1 MLLPKRWSGKL
12 VFGMLDK
19 KNTKGKNRNLD
30 FIIIRKFV
38 EGIMLRPIMLAVTVL
53 LLLYG
58 SCLGEENGFEST
70 SGGITDSLL
79 SPEKEQPVGSGSEA
93 GEWQPLNAGDASK
106 NKTQPVKTRS
116 IRVLRKEKDIE
127 TWETVNVP
135 EKRTGGFVNLKIEF
149 DVNSYGI
156 RPESFKLLQELCTA
170 LSDPRLRDRIIII
183 NGHTD
188 SDGKEKYNVRLSLN
202 RAAAVKTY
210 LIDHC
215 GISSD
220 RLKVV
225 GYGESMPLKP
235 NTSKENKQL
244 NRRVEIVA
252 EKNSR
257 VK

>member
-1 MLLPKRWSGKL
+1 
-12 VFGMLDK
+12 
-19 KNTKGKNRNLD
+19 
-30 FIIIRKFV
+30 
-38 EGIMLRPIMLAVTVL
+38 MLRPILLALTVL
-53 LLLYG
+53 LFFHD
-58 SCLGEENGFEST
+58 SCPAEENGFEST
-70 SGGITDSLL
+70 SGGITESLL
-79 SPEKEQPVGSGSEA
+79 SPEKERPVDSKSGA
-93 GEWQPLNAGDASK
+93 GEWRPLNAGDASK
-106 NKTQPVKTRS
+106 DKPQPVKTRS
-116 IRVLRKEKDIE
+116 IKVLKKEKGIE
-127 TWETVNVP
+127 TWETVNAP
-135 EKRTGGFVNLKIEF
+135 EKKTGGFVNLKIEF

-156 RPESFKLLQELCTA
+156 RPESFKLLQELGTA

-215 GISSD
+215 GISSE

-235 NTSKENKQL
+235 NTSKANKQL

-252 EKNSR
+252 EKRNGND
-257 VK
+257 VKF